1 MSRIPG
7 WLSAGALIMTTV
19 LGVGYLLIG
28 VLAVDPIEKRTS
40 ITVDLTDSSGLKS
53 GSDVVYRGVNIG
65 TVDEVTGRTGGV
77 RVALTYAADQRVPVA
92 TDLKIEQ
99 LSSLGEPVFA
109 FMPNTDSG
117 PWLEDGA
124 HLTQT
129 VEVPTSVAQLLG
141 DTSAMLE
148 QVEPER
154 VTSLLDTLSQS
165 VTGVESAVTPAVRR
179 GADLLLMTLPSRQ
192 GHLDALIDHMT
203 EILSKTDE
211 LKPAMM
217 AAPPQLDAFGES
229 LGVSFADM
237 GVPGSGRG
245 HRTGVWASGA
255 GEAGHEVGFEHP
267 AELRHG
273 HVRQFEA
280 PHQDHLGVGQPGAGL
295 RDVQVF
301 AELTL
306 RHALLED
313 GLPEFL
319 GQIGCE
325 MRGVEQART
334 QQSGVAGDQG
344 TQDRVTPSPVHQFD
358 HPDRQLAGVGGLVAD
373 DLADLLDQGSRT
385 FPDEGQHDLVAV
397 LEVAVDR
404 RP

>member
-179 GADLLLMTLPSRQ
+179 GADLLLMTLTSRQ
-192 GHLDALIDHMT
+192 GHLDALTDHMT

-229 LGVSFADM
+229 LGVSYEYLFFASRKLRGSEVM
-237 GVPGSGRG
+237 GSWRDEQKQLVEVLEKLSPDLLALGGILRPISKA
-245 HRTGVWASGA
+245 TGPL
-255 GEAGHEVGFEHP
+255 VGM
-267 AELRHG
+267 
-273 HVRQFEA
+273 
-280 PHQDHLGVGQPGAGL
+280 
-295 RDVQVF
+295 
-301 AELTL
+301 
-306 RHALLED
+306 
-313 GLPEFL
+313 
-319 GQIGCE
+319 I
-325 MRGVEQART
+325 
-334 QQSGVAGDQG
+334 
-344 TQDRVTPSPVHQFD
+344 
-358 HPDRQLAGVGGLVAD
+358 
-373 DLADLLDQGSRT
+373 DLADLLDHAIHSLPGDRLRVTLTAPGS
-385 FPDEGQHDLVAV
+385 
-397 LEVAVDR
+397 
-404 RP
+404 